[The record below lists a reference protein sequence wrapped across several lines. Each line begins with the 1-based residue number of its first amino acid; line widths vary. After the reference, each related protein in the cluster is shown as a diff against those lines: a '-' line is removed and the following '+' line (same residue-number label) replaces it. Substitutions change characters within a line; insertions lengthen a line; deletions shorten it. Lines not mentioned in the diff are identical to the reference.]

1 MTLGC
6 DRGNG
11 SHGARRRCGARI
23 AQNRRMAEVF
33 VRFTEPIRSSDGRD
47 YSAQACG
54 GVADDG
60 LWEGW
65 IEFAA
70 VGGSL
75 MRTPRETEQPNRA
88 DLLYWAEGL
97 SVAYLEGALR
107 RAIDAA
113 TVQPVAPTVTEPSAF
128 AGPARVGSPQPIRQH
143 SVLDPFA
150 TYTQGEGVLRQQ
162 LSALSRDHLLALIDA
177 YQLDIANGDYP
188 SKNDLIERIVRAV
201 KRYSRSA

>member
-1 MTLGC
+1 MREPSSFHTT
-6 DRGNG
+6 
-11 SHGARRRCGARI
+11 CGARI
-23 AQNRRMAEVF
+23 AQTSRMAEVF
-33 VRFTEPIRSSDGRD
+33 VRFTDTVRSADGRD
-47 YSAQACG
+47 YTAQACG

-65 IEFAA
+65 IEFAD
-70 VGGSL
+70 VGGPQ

-88 DLLYWAEGL
+88 ALLYWAQGL
-97 SVAYLEGALR
+97 SAAYLEGALR

-113 TVQPVAPTVTEPSAF
+113 TAQPVTPTVTEPSAF
-128 AGPARVGSPQPIRQH
+128 AGPARVASPPLVRQH

-150 TYTQGEGVLRQQ
+150 TYVQGEGILRQQ
-162 LSALSRDHLLALIDA
+162 LSALSRDHLLTLIDA

-188 SKNDLIERIVRAV
+188 SKEDLIERIVRAV

>member
-1 MTLGC
+1 
-6 DRGNG
+6 
-11 SHGARRRCGARI
+11 
-23 AQNRRMAEVF
+23 MAEVL
-33 VRFTEPIRSSDGRD
+33 VRFTETVRSPDGRD

-65 IEFAA
+65 IEFASLA
-70 VGGSL
+70 GLL

-113 TVQPVAPTVTEPSAF
+113 MAQPVTPTVTEPSLF
-128 AGPARVGSPQPIRQH
+128 PGPARAGHPQPIRPH

-150 TYTQGEGVLRQQ
+150 TYTQGEGVLRHQ
-162 LSALSRDHLLALIDA
+162 LAALSRDHLLTLIDA
-177 YQLDIANGDYP
+177 YQLGIANGDYP
-188 SKNDLIERIVRAV
+188 SKDDLIERIVRAV

>member
-1 MTLGC
+1 
-6 DRGNG
+6 
-11 SHGARRRCGARI
+11 
-23 AQNRRMAEVF
+23 MAEVL
-33 VRFTEPIRSSDGRD
+33 VRFTEPVRGSDGRE

-65 IEFAA
+65 IEFASTA
-70 VGGSL
+70 GSP

-88 DLLYWAEGL
+88 ALLYWAEGL
-97 SVAYLEGALR
+97 SAAYLEGALR
-107 RAIDAA
+107 RAVDAA
-113 TVQPVAPTVTEPSAF
+113 TGQPVNPTLTEPSVF
-128 AGPARVGSPQPIRQH
+128 AGPARAGSPSPVRQH

-150 TYTQGEGVLRQQ
+150 TYTQGEGILRQQ
-162 LSALSRDHLLALIDA
+162 LAALSRDHLLTLIDA

-188 SKNDLIERIVRAV
+188 SKDDLIERIVRAV

>member
-1 MTLGC
+1 MPEAL
-6 DRGNG
+6 
-11 SHGARRRCGARI
+11 
-23 AQNRRMAEVF
+23 
-33 VRFTEPIRSSDGRD
+33 VRFTETVRGTDGRE
-47 YSAQACG
+47 YSAQVCG
-54 GVADDG
+54 GVAGDG

-97 SVAYLEGALR
+97 STAYLEGALR

-113 TVQPVAPTVTEPSAF
+113 TVQPVAPTVTESSGF
-128 AGPARVGSPQPIRQH
+128 AGPARVGSHPPIRQH

-162 LSALSRDHLLALIDA
+162 LSALSRDHLLTLIDA
-177 YQLDIANGDYP
+177 HQLDIASGDYS
-188 SKNDLIERIVRAV
+188 SKDDLIERIVRAV

>member
-1 MTLGC
+1 
-6 DRGNG
+6 
-11 SHGARRRCGARI
+11 
-23 AQNRRMAEVF
+23 MAEVF
-33 VRFTEPIRSSDGRD
+33 VRFTETVRSADGRD

-65 IEFAA
+65 IEFASTA
-70 VGGSL
+70 GSP

-97 SVAYLEGALR
+97 SAAYLEGALR

-113 TVQPVAPTVTEPSAF
+113 TAQPVTPTVTEPSAF
-128 AGPARVGSPQPIRQH
+128 AGPARVVSPPLVRQH

-150 TYTQGEGVLRQQ
+150 TYMQGEGILRQQ
-162 LSALSRDHLLALIDA
+162 LSALSRDHLLTLIDA

-188 SKNDLIERIVRAV
+188 SKDDLIERIVRAV
-201 KRYSRSA
+201 KRYSHSA

>member
-1 MTLGC
+1 
-6 DRGNG
+6 
-11 SHGARRRCGARI
+11 
-23 AQNRRMAEVF
+23 MAEVF
-33 VRFTEPIRSSDGRD
+33 VRFTETIRSSDGRD

-65 IEFAA
+65 IEFAD
-70 VGGSL
+70 VGGAG

-97 SVAYLEGALR
+97 STAYLEGALR

-113 TVQPVAPTVTEPSAF
+113 TAQTVAATVTEPSAF
-128 AGPARVGSPQPIRQH
+128 AGPARVASPQPIRQH

-162 LSALSRDHLLALIDA
+162 LSALSRDHLLTLIDA
-177 YQLDIANGDYP
+177 YQLDIANGHYP
-188 SKNDLIERIVRAV
+188 SKDDLIERIVQAV